1 MAKMLGNKVLV
12 GVMTE
17 TGRKTLAYGR
27 GCTVER
33 RRNMEEVSSPV
44 SGRWRTYLPGRTEAT
59 VRCESLL
66 SDDVLTLVDLYR
78 SENPVVVCVYSGED
92 VLWEGEMIVTSLRE
106 AGRIGEMALLSVEMK
121 G

>member
-33 RRNMEEVSSPV
+33 KREMKEVSSPA
-44 SGRWRTYLPGRTEAT
+44 SGRWRKYLPGRTEAT

-78 SENPVVVCVYSGED
+78 AENPAVVCVYCGEE
-92 VLWEGEMIVTSLRE
+92 VLWKGEVIVTSLRE
-106 AGRIGEMALLSVEMK
+106 LGRRGEMAILSVEFR

>member
-1 MAKMLGNKVLV
+1 MLGNRVLV

-33 RRNMEEVSSPV
+33 KREMTEVSSPA
-44 SGRWRTYLPGRTEAT
+44 SGRWRQYLPGRTEVT

-78 SENPVVVCVYSGED
+78 SEKAVVVCVYSGEE
-92 VLWEGEMIVTSLRE
+92 VLWEGEVMVTSLRE
-106 AGRIGEMALLSVEMK
+106 NGRMGEMASLSVEMK